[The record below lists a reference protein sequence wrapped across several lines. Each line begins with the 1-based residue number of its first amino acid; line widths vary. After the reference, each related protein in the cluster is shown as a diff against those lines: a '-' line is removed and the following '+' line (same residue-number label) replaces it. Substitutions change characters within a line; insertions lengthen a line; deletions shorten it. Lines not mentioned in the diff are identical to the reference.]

1 MESNK
6 LETEFDEI
14 LKETIDR
21 TVELQFNSIIDTKI
35 KRDITRSRKYIELAK
50 NIEKTL
56 DELKSKIPED
66 IYKSIIALIGL
77 KDDESMLYLKYF
89 FKQKELCL
97 DWQT

>member
-1 MESNK
+1 MAMESNK

-97 DWQT
+97 D

>member
-97 DWQT
+97 D